1 MDLSG
6 QVDITVYTTSG
17 ESCYINTLDN
27 WCDNYEKGRLDT
39 FSGEDLQGCNMF
51 EVPGADILILSI
63 QHFGLDAWKPE
74 YIRSLIIYSEICLVH
89 SCYQLNIAGFT
100 LMMETESTV
109 QSIL

>member
-1 MDLSG
+1 MALSG

-63 QHFGLDAWKPE
+63 QHFSLDAWKPE
-74 YIRSLIIYSEICLVH
+74 YMRSLISYSKNVTCQ
-89 SCYQLNIAGFT
+89 S
-100 LMMETESTV
+100 ST
-109 QSIL
+109 I